1 MFALIKYASEL
12 FQYNN
17 LSPPEWLLHLFCSLE
32 VMGSIPELCWFFAI
46 LAFLH
51 VSVQRGAGKMRGLPR
66 MQFNCSLI
74 AASRV
79 SESSLGTEHA

>member
-1 MFALIKYASEL
+1 MFALIKYVSEL

-17 LSPPEWLLHLFCSLE
+17 LSPPEWLLHLFCSLK

-66 MQFNCSLI
+66 DR
-74 AASRV
+74 AHVRV
-79 SESSLGTEHA
+79 E